1 MFANPKV
8 YPVSPF
14 YQPGQ
19 PTYFTPP
26 GQLFNPGGSVTGIG
40 ARETTSMI
48 AAPGGN
54 GAMTVHNSTTVR
66 PAGFKVENFGIT
78 VRIRNN
84 KFFQYNFFV
93 KQYNTDTNRISN
105 LYLKKVPQWW
115 FMDIKSLMLLRIA
128 LVLCLVPVVC
138 YLFLFFAILRFIFI
152 CRASWIVCSNKKTV
166 PNPFENMIYAKS
178 LGSNNEF
185 YEFTSLNQI
194 NTFSQY
200 GFSSDWISKFTSRY
214 ESVISEG
221 NSVKVMFYSS
231 GFAAYYNQINNGIMK
246 SISITILMIILSG
259 VAAGYSGIILK
270 NNR

>member
-1 MFANPKV
+1 
-8 YPVSPF
+8 
-14 YQPGQ
+14 
-19 PTYFTPP
+19 
-26 GQLFNPGGSVTGIG
+26 
-40 ARETTSMI
+40 
-48 AAPGGN
+48 
-54 GAMTVHNSTTVR
+54 
-66 PAGFKVENFGIT
+66 
-78 VRIRNN
+78 
-84 KFFQYNFFV
+84 
-93 KQYNTDTNRISN
+93 
-105 LYLKKVPQWW
+105 
-115 FMDIKSLMLLRIA
+115 
-128 LVLCLVPVVC
+128 
-138 YLFLFFAILRFIFI
+138 
-152 CRASWIVCSNKKTV
+152 
-166 PNPFENMIYAKS
+166 MIYAKS